1 MSLALF
7 RYVWHHPLN
16 ADNRPAALARVLRWQ
31 LAVRL
36 MPGPIAFP
44 FVQGTQLFATR
55 GMTGATGNWYCG
67 LHELA
72 EMAFVLHLLRPDETF
87 VDIGANIGSYTVLA
101 AGGAKARVVAVEPI
115 SSAFERLTQNVRL
128 NNLETRVRL
137 WRGGLSDMDGTL
149 RFSSELDT
157 VNHVLAA
164 DESEP
169 ALDVPV
175 QRLDDL
181 LGGEAPVLMK
191 IDVEGHEWPV
201 LRGAP
206 RTLSNPSLLA
216 VVMETNSSGAR
227 YGISDDQLVETM
239 RGHGFE
245 AFSYDPFARALL
257 LSGPATEG
265 NTVFVR
271 NREAVQ
277 ERVRSAG
284 RFRAGSAM
292 I

>member
-7 RYVWHHPLN
+7 RFVWQHPLN
-16 ADNRPAALARVLRWQ
+16 AANRLAALARVLRWQ

-44 FVQGTQLFATR
+44 FVEGTQLFATR

-67 LHELA
+67 LHEVA
-72 EMAFVLHLLRPDETF
+72 EMVFVLHLLRPDETF

-115 SSAFERLTQNVRL
+115 PSTFARLAQNVIL
-128 NNLETRVRL
+128 NDLEDRVRL
-137 WRGGLSDMDGTL
+137 WRGGLSDMACTL

-157 VNHVLAA
+157 VNHVLV
-164 DESEP
+164 EGEGGT

-206 RTLSNPSLLA
+206 RTLSNPALLA
-216 VVMETNSSGAR
+216 VVMETNGSGAR
-227 YGISDDQLVETM
+227 YGVGDDKLMETM
-239 RGHGFE
+239 RGYGFE
-245 AFSYDPFARALL
+245 AYGYDPFARTLL
-257 LSGPATEG
+257 AGPATEG
-265 NTVFVR
+265 NSVFVR
-271 NREAVQ
+271 NREAVH

-284 RFRAGSAM
+284 RFRAGSAT

>member
-7 RYVWHHPLN
+7 RFVWQHPLN
-16 ADNRPAALARVLRWQ
+16 AANRLAALARVLRWQ

-44 FVQGTQLFATR
+44 FVEDTQLFATR

-67 LHELA
+67 LHEVA

-115 SSAFERLTQNVRL
+115 PSTFARLAQNVIL
-128 NNLETRVRL
+128 NDLEDRVRL
-137 WRGGLSDMDGTL
+137 WRGGLSDMACTL

-157 VNHVLAA
+157 VNHVLV
-164 DESEP
+164 EGEGGT

-206 RTLSNPSLLA
+206 RTLSNPALLA
-216 VVMETNSSGAR
+216 VVMETNGSGAR
-227 YGISDDQLVETM
+227 YGVGDDKLMETM
-239 RGHGFE
+239 RGYGFE
-245 AFSYDPFARALL
+245 AYGYDPFARTLL
-257 LSGPATEG
+257 AGPATEG
-265 NTVFVR
+265 NSVFVR
-271 NREAVQ
+271 NREAVH

-284 RFRAGSAM
+284 RFRAGSAT

>member
-7 RYVWHHPLN
+7 RFVWQHPLN
-16 ADNRPAALARVLRWQ
+16 AANRLAALARVLRWQ

-44 FVQGTQLFATR
+44 FVEDTQLFATR

-67 LHELA
+67 LHEVA
-72 EMAFVLHLLRPDETF
+72 EMVFVLHLLRPDETF

-115 SSAFERLTQNVRL
+115 PSTFARLAQNVIL
-128 NNLETRVRL
+128 NDLEDRVRL
-137 WRGGLSDMDGTL
+137 WRGGLSDMACTL

-157 VNHVLAA
+157 VNHVLV
-164 DESEP
+164 EGEGGT

-206 RTLSNPSLLA
+206 RTLSNPALLA
-216 VVMETNSSGAR
+216 VVMETNGSGAR
-227 YGISDDQLVETM
+227 YGVGDDKLMETM
-239 RGHGFE
+239 RGYGFE
-245 AFSYDPFARALL
+245 AYGYDPFARTLL
-257 LSGPATEG
+257 AGPATEG
-265 NTVFVR
+265 NSVFVR
-271 NREAVQ
+271 NREAVH

-284 RFRAGSAM
+284 RFRAGSAT